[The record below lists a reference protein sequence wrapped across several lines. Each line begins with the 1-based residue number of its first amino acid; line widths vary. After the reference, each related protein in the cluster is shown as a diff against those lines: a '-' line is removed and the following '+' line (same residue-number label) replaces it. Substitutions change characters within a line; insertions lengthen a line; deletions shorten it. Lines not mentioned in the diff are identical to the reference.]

1 MFRKKI
7 AAGTKHAKHSI
18 AWRGHEVT
26 RIEAFSDAMFA
37 FGITLLIVSL
47 EVPNSYHELMH
58 GMRMFIPFAICFTMV
73 FMIWYAQNIFFR
85 RYGLHDTTTV
95 VLNGILMFVVLFFIY
110 PLKFLFR
117 GMFSGGFIIEDTRQ
131 VAHLFYIYS
140 GGFMVIYL
148 LFAAMYKN
156 ALSHREALNLTPSEL
171 FQTRSHMYGHL
182 AVASVGLLSIIIATI
197 DNGTRGWA
205 GMIYFL
211 IGPIMTIFYSKR
223 HKKHRELFPKPVPV
237 EQQPADDVAGE

>member
-1 MFRKKI
+1 MFRKKL
-7 AAGTKHAKHSI
+7 AAKTKPGKDDI

-47 EVPNSYHELMH
+47 EVPRSYHELMN
-58 GMRMFIPFAICFTMV
+58 GMLMFMPFAICFTIV

-110 PLKFLFR
+110 PLKYLFR
-117 GMFSGGFIIEDTRQ
+117 GMFSGGLVIENTRQ
-131 VAHLFYIYS
+131 IAYLFYIYS

-148 LFAAMYKN
+148 LFAAMYNN
-156 ALSHREALNLTPSEL
+156 ALRHREALNLTPSEL
-171 FQTRSHMYGHL
+171 FQTRSHLYGHL
-182 AVASVGLLSIIIATI
+182 AIAGVGMLSIIIAYFDT
-197 DNGTRGWA
+197 GTNGWA
-205 GMIYFL
+205 GLIYFL
-211 IGPIMTIFYSKR
+211 IGPVMTVLYSKR
-223 HKKHRELFPKPVPV
+223 HSRHRRLFPQTKPVID
-237 EQQPADDVAGE
+237 EPADDIV